1 MESNRA
7 SQIGMNELEIQRK
20 EGKKSSRMVWGK
32 KIRQATKINPRWG
45 GGELRRKGR
54 TKKS

>member
-1 MESNRA
+1 
-7 SQIGMNELEIQRK
+7 MNELEIQRK

-32 KIRQATKINPRWG
+32 KIRQATKINPRRG
-45 GGELRRKGR
+45 GGEPLRRKGR